1 MLALM
6 LKSIVIPRICGD
18 PEHCHHNQPH
28 QISQQN
34 AQPTPPPNP
43 PTWPSRPRQ
52 SIMQISTNRRRR
64 RRRRGRVRGGGDGGG
79 GGACGACCCCCC
91 CGCTCLFRTLL
102 QMSWVLFWGLLVEP
116 RLGNPAIT
124 NLPLKPSTLISPSP
138 CCGPL
143 LLPQRVLRLGI
154 LLEAVPEFLPH
165 SCCCCCCT
173 PPNYHRQ
180 QYLLQQP
187 QWPVLAILEE
197 K

>member
-79 GGACGACCCCCC
+79 GGACCCCGC